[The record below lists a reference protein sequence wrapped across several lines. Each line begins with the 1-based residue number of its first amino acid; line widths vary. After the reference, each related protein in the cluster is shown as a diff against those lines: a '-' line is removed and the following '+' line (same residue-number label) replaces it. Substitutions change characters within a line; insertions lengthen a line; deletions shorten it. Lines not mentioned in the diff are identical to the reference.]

1 MLYNTKSSKV
11 CEKAEKKLTQQFFL
25 FSHILFILCCLY
37 PPISTMPTKKN
48 KQNICHPYLYNRH
61 THTHL
66 QLEWDLPSRQWLAVT
81 SILLI
86 TAAAGVAVP
95 LALRVSAGAP
105 LEERLEVA
113 AQLLESVPLIDGHN
127 DLPWNIRKFLHNKLN
142 DFQ

>member
-1 MLYNTKSSKV
+1 MFYISLVHFIAYAMLYCFTPN
-11 CEKAEKKLTQQFFL
+11 CMFFYPHLFL
-25 FSHILFILCCLY
+25 FFFYSFIQ
-37 PPISTMPTKKN
+37 I
-48 KQNICHPYLYNRH
+48 
-61 THTHL
+61 
-66 QLEWDLPSRQWLAVT
+66 EWDLPSRQWLAVT

-105 LEERLEVA
+105 FEERLEVA
-113 AQLLESVPLIDGHN
+113 TQLLESVPLIDGHN